1 MNWMLRDGQSLAQ
14 FRVVSP
20 LGAGGMGEVYLAEDT
35 RLGRRVAIK
44 VLTERHGA
52 DEDRLRRFEQEARA
66 VSALNHPNILTI
78 HDIGTADGVRFIAT
92 EFVDG
97 DTLRTRLARGRLTLE
112 SAVDIA
118 LQVAGAIAAAH
129 DAGIVHRDLKPEN
142 VMLRRDGFVKV
153 LDFGLAK
160 LIERVPV
167 GDSSE
172 GTHLPSR
179 STPGVVMG
187 TFSYMSPEQARGQV
201 VDHRSD
207 LFSLGVLLYEML
219 TGVTPF
225 SGPTAA
231 DVLASLI
238 GREPAPPSSAS
249 SGAVGDRPHRREGTS
264 QERSGSLSVSGRDD
278 GGASCRRPTER
289 RALTVRGARQPGVWA
304 TRGSRLEGQTWPK
317 GRGFSGRISAHQR
330 QPGR

>member
-1 MNWMLRDGQSLAQ
+1 
-14 FRVVSP
+14 
-20 LGAGGMGEVYLAEDT
+20 MGEVYLAEDT

-44 VLTERHGA
+44 VLTERL
-52 DEDRLRRFEQEARA
+52 ERRGSPAPFEQEARA

-97 DTLRTRLARGRLTLE
+97 DTLRTRLARGRLTPE
-112 SAVDIA
+112 YAIDIA

-172 GTHLPSR
+172 GTHLPSGT
-179 STPGVVMG
+179 TPGVVMG
-187 TFSYMSPEQARGQV
+187 TFPYMSPEQARGQV
-201 VDHRSD
+201 VDHRSN
-207 LFSLGVLLYEML
+207 LFSLGVLLYRCS
-219 TGVTPF
+219 P
-225 SGPTAA
+225 
-231 DVLASLI
+231 AS
-238 GREPAPPSSAS
+238 RRFQ
-249 SGAVGDRPHRREGTS
+249 DRP
-264 QERSGSLSVSGRDD
+264 
-278 GGASCRRPTER
+278 RPTFSHHSS
-289 RALTVRGARQPGVWA
+289 VV
-304 TRGSRLEGQTWPK
+304 SRLRHRAPVTCRPRSTTSSRRHFARGQ
-317 GRGFSGRISAHQR
+317 RIAIS
-330 QPGR
+330 QPPR